1 MATVLA
7 APLSNQLQVPFIATR
22 NIYEIRERPSRM
34 YSWTALLTSQFLAE
48 IPWNMFG
55 SALFF
60 LCWFW
65 TVGYSSSRA
74 GYTFLVYAVIFPL
87 YYTSFAQAV
96 AALVPAPELA
106 ALLFSVL
113 FSFVLML

>member
-7 APLSNQLQVPFIATR
+7 APLTNQLQVPFIRTR
-22 NIYEIRERPSRM
+22 SIYEIRERPSRM
-34 YSWTALLTSQFLAE
+34 YNWTALITSQFLAE
-48 IPWNMFG
+48 IPWNIFG
-55 SALFF
+55 SSLFF

-65 TVGYSSSRA
+65 TVGYSNSRA
-74 GYTFLVYAVIFPL
+74 AYTFLVYAVIFPL
-87 YYTSFAQAV
+87 YYTSFGQAV
-96 AALVPAPELA
+96 ASMVPAPELA